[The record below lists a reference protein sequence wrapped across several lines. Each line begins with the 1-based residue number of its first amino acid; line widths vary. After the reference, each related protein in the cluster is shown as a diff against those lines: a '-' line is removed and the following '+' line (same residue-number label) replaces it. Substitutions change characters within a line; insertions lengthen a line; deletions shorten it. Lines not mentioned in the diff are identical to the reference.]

1 MSEELLKALLQ
12 LFALASSDEDLT
24 SESREI
30 VRRFLASEL
39 GEEEVGNYI
48 DFYDSYVTK
57 NKKLFGEGTGIDVSK
72 VKDVCEKGNQNL
84 VQNQKL
90 TILLRLLEYIMADG
104 NVSDHEMEFLK
115 TVRDSFKIPQTEFGE
130 ALSFA
135 SGSLYDAKLTQNI
148 LIIDEE
154 QPRELG
160 EARFMKHQNLKGQL
174 RFLYF
179 KSVNTYTFRYFG
191 EESIFLNG
199 QSIIPGYTYIF
210 TPGSAIRGSRI
221 SPVYYSDVSSK
232 FMQSEAGQTITFEA
246 KKIEYTFPNGGKG
259 LHEFTLRE
267 KTGKLVGIMGGSG
280 AGKSTLLNV
289 LNGNLKPS
297 TGKIEINGYD
307 LHKDK
312 DTLKGVIGYVSQD
325 DLLMEE
331 LTVYQNLYYNAKL
344 CFDNL
349 DEKQI
354 QNKVESI
361 LKSLG
366 LYQARNLKVGSPV
379 DKVISG
385 GQRKRLNIALEL
397 IREPAV
403 LFVDEP
409 TSGLSSRDSENIMD
423 LLKQLT
429 LKGKLIFVVI
439 HQPSSDIFKLFDR
452 LIMLDVGGYPVY
464 YGDPVESIIYF
475 KQRTNQVNSEES
487 ECPTCGNVN
496 PEQIFNLLET
506 RVIDEYGN
514 LTEKR
519 KISPEAWYEA
529 YNESKADLRS
539 TSSAK
544 EEPANELSKPNKLNQ
559 FIIFLKRDV
568 LSKIANKQY
577 MLINFLE
584 APVLAF
590 ILSYFVKYSA
600 NPKGKTYEYALLDN
614 ENLPAYIFMAVIV
627 ALFVGLTVS
636 AEEII
641 RDRRIRQREQFLD
654 LSWGSYLTSKITILL
669 VLSAIQMISFVIIG
683 NWIMEIKGMT
693 HYYWIMLF
701 STAAFANLL
710 GLNISS
716 AFNSAVTIYI
726 LIPFLIIPQLIFSGV
741 IVKFDK
747 LNPEVSARSHVP
759 VIGEIMA
766 SRWAFEGLS
775 TAQFKYNKEAKYTYE
790 VNKQLNNIDYRRT
803 YWMPEIKSRLN
814 MLDSKTGE
822 SEMSDKI
829 IDAADLLANEL
840 NSRDMQLNYPV
851 MEFKWIA
858 GDKKH
863 NEELI
868 QKTNTYLKKLKT
880 WLNKKHMK
888 AMTKR
893 DDIINNLN
901 EKYADEGGYNALKK
915 NHFNTGLEDLVTNK
929 AELNRILE
937 IDNTL
942 FPQQNPIYYDAESP
956 RAHFYAPSKKVND
969 SSIPT
974 FWFNTVVIW
983 LMTALLCVLLY
994 FEVLKKIMS
1003 IFSLKIPLL
1012 NKRR

>member
-24 SESREI
+24 DESRS
-30 VRRFLASEL
+30 VVKRFLASEL
-39 GEEEVGNYI
+39 GEEEVSQYI
-48 DFYDSYVTK
+48 EFYDSYVAE
-57 NKKLFGEGTGIDVSK
+57 NQKLFGEGTGIDTET
-72 VKDVCEKGNQNL
+72 VKDVCLKGNKNL
-84 VQNQKL
+84 VQKQKL
-90 TILLRLLEYIMADG
+90 TILLRLLEYIMADK
-104 NVSDHEMEFLK
+104 NVSEHETEFLK
-115 TVRDSFKIPQTEFGE
+115 TVRDSFNIPQTEFAE
-130 ALSFA
+130 ALSFS
-135 SGSLYDAKLTQNI
+135 SGTRYDVKLTQNT
-148 LIIDEE
+148 LIADEE
-154 QPRELG
+154 EPRDLG
-160 EARFMKHQNLKGQL
+160 DARFLSYKNLKGQI

-191 EESIFLNG
+191 KESIFLNG
-199 QSIIPGYTYIF
+199 QSIIPCYTYIF

-221 SPVYYSDVSSK
+221 SPIYYSDISSRY
-232 FMQSEAGQTITFEA
+232 MQSEAGQTITFAA
-246 KKIEYTFPNGGKG
+246 KNIEYSFPNGGKG
-259 LHEFTLRE
+259 LHEFTIEE
-267 KTGKLVGIMGGSG
+267 KSGKLVGIMGGSG

-297 TGKIEINGYD
+297 SGSIEINGFD
-307 LHKDK
+307 LHKDQ

-325 DLLMEE
+325 DLLIEE
-331 LTVYQNLYYNAKL
+331 LTVYQNLFYNAKL

-349 DEKQI
+349 DEDQVHE
-354 QNKVESI
+354 KVINI

-366 LYQARNLKVGSPV
+366 LYQSRNLKVGSPV

-439 HQPSSDIFKLFDR
+439 HQPSSDIFKLFDK
-452 LIMLDVGGYPVY
+452 LIMLDLGGYPVY

-519 KISPEAWYEA
+519 KVSPEAWYEIFQ
-529 YNESKADLRS
+529 ESKDEIRS
-539 TSSAK
+539 ASTAK
-544 EEPANELSKPNKLNQ
+544 DEPVNELSKPNKFNQ
-559 FIIFLKRDV
+559 FVIFLKRDV
-568 LSKIANKQY
+568 LSKLANKQY

-590 ILSYFVKYSA
+590 ILSFFIKYSA

-654 LSWGSYLTSKITILL
+654 LSWGSYLLSKIVILL
-669 VLSAIQMISFVIIG
+669 ALSTIQMLSFVIIG

-775 TAQFKYNKEAKYTYE
+775 TAQFKYNDESVHTYE
-790 VNKQLNNIDYRRT
+790 VNKQLSIVDYRRT
-803 YWMPEIKSRLN
+803 YWIPEIRSRLN
-814 MLDSKTGE
+814 LLENKTNDYQLD
-822 SEMSDKI
+822 DRAV
-829 IDAADLLANEL
+829 DAIDLLSNEL
-840 NSRDMQLNYPV
+840 NKRDIQLNYPI
-851 MEFKWIA
+851 MEFNWVV
-858 GDKKH
+858 GDDTH
-863 NEELI
+863 NQKLIEE
-868 QKTNTYLKKLKT
+868 TNLYLKKLKK
-880 WLNKKHMK
+880 WLNKKHLK
-888 AMTKR
+888 ALNKK
-893 DDIINNLN
+893 DQIIGQLN
-901 EKYADEGGYNALKK
+901 TQYKNSGGYNGLKK
-915 NHFNTGLEDLVTNK
+915 KHFNTGLEDLVTNK
-929 AELNRILE
+929 SELNRILE

-942 FPQQNPIYYDAESP
+942 FPQQNPIYYEAESP
-956 RAHFYAPSKKVND
+956 RAHFYAPAKKVND
-969 SSIPT
+969 FSVPT
-974 FWFNTVVIW
+974 FWFNTAVIW
-983 LMTALLCVLLY
+983 IMTLLLAVMLY
-994 FEVLKKIMS
+994 FDILKRVISVFNLKLP
-1003 IFSLKIPLL
+1003 SLIK
-1012 NKRR
+1012 KK